1 MIEPPSELRVV
12 WVHSGAVIGGSKSL
26 VLEEGIEVV
35 VRVEE
40 LAGGVEV
47 GVVADVG
54 GVEAAT
60 TAVRG
65 R

>member
-1 MIEPPSELRVV
+1 VV
-12 WVHSGAVIGGSKSL
+12 A
-26 VLEEGIEVV
+26 EEGVDVV

-40 LAGGVEV
+40 LGGKVEVGVVTTEV

-60 TAVRG
+60 TAVSG